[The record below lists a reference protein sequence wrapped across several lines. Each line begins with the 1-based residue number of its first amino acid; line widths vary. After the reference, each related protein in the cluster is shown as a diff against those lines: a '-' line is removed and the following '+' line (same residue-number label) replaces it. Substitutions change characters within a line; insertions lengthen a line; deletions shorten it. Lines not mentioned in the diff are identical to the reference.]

1 MSSATTPNISNT
13 TTFTKIIDGEGVIG
27 DGSNADN
34 RNANTIPLPNIF
46 SRQAIPQ
53 LLPRHRQLLV
63 NSSYHDVQP
72 KSKTWSSFNRRTSCE
87 KNSVQSLGSR
97 IKVSTTLGLLVLGLI
112 LSFCML
118 VKFATMGPS
127 NHPFGDTS
135 INNSV
140 HGDQNRNGFNAGSGG
155 DLGEELH
162 EKQPNKHS
170 KAKTVFDEEGRYIIE
185 DYDALPTFSN
195 FLPGVAGIYGKPV
208 RCNFCIDIKSL
219 FIGIAISLSPHHHI
233 MVILRTLFHQV
244 WSFYVNRGQGIAS
257 FGLKSKDFP
266 IMEFHSA
273 NNAYQNTQLLGF
285 RTFYQGRRSSGRG
298 GKSKPF
304 VVEPFDSARTRFSQY
319 YRQGGEKDTDS
330 IPINGDSANYPIRT
344 MFIGSNELQ
353 IREVDRVNMIE
364 TNVTYFSLPEETFGA
379 FVRRTTIANIDSD
392 RLLHVSILDGLARI
406 QPFGGKLNLLLKVSR
421 AFSCSSPKAI
431 VGPAHS
437 G

>member
-1 MSSATTPNISNT
+1 MTSESTPLHVNTARNHHIDATSPGRAGRLSSNLSSTSMDSHGNMSSATTPNISNT

-34 RNANTIPLPNIF
+34 RNANTIPLRSIF

-87 KNSVQSLGSR
+87 KNSAQSLGSR

-118 VKFATMGPS
+118 VKFATIGPS
-127 NHPFGDTS
+127 NPFGDTS

-140 HGDQNRNGFNAGSGG
+140 HGDQNRNGFNAGSS

-208 RCNFCIDIKSL
+208 RCNFCIDIKPL
-219 FIGIAISLSPHHHI
+219 CIGIAISPHF
-233 MVILRTLFHQV
+233 ILI
-244 WSFYVNRGQGIAS
+244 WG
-257 FGLKSKDFP
+257 
-266 IMEFHSA
+266 
-273 NNAYQNTQLLGF
+273 
-285 RTFYQGRRSSGRG
+285 
-298 GKSKPF
+298 
-304 VVEPFDSARTRFSQY
+304 Y
-319 YRQGGEKDTDS
+319 Y
-330 IPINGDSANYPIRT
+330 
-344 MFIGSNELQ
+344 
-353 IREVDRVNMIE
+353 
-364 TNVTYFSLPEETFGA
+364 
-379 FVRRTTIANIDSD
+379 
-392 RLLHVSILDGLARI
+392 
-406 QPFGGKLNLLLKVSR
+406 
-421 AFSCSSPKAI
+421 
-431 VGPAHS
+431 AH
-437 G
+437 